1 MEDPNMLAA
10 DCIVISCCCQCMI
23 LQILVFLLL
32 KLPSKLFKKTREYA
46 KKLKARSKKPRIVK
60 LETQK
65 FQEKSLRI
73 EIDDFDLVESVSYG
87 AKLMEEI
94 ERELEEF
101 SSRGEFAFGSFW
113 GRGVCK
119 SRKSFG
125 SCFKEEEVDY
135 DDVGYRLMELFGDV
149 KVLL

>member
-1 MEDPNMLAA
+1 
-10 DCIVISCCCQCMI
+10 MI

-46 KKLKARSKKPRIVK
+46 KKLKARSKKPVIVK
-60 LETQK
+60 LEAQGGL
-65 FQEKSLRI
+65 QEKSSRI
-73 EIDDFDLVESVSYG
+73 EIDDFDLVESVRYG
-87 AKLMEEI
+87 EKLMEEI

-101 SSRGEFAFGSFW
+101 SGRGEFAFGSFW
-113 GRGVCK
+113 GRGVCA
-119 SRKSFG
+119 SRRSFG
-125 SCFKEEEVDY
+125 SCFKEAEVDY